1 METVGLRP
9 GEKLH
14 EHLFYDAEEV
24 EPTVNAKVL
33 RALAPPPSWDVREE
47 VERLIAM
54 ATGEDEGALRL
65 ALLGYVSESDEAA
78 PASERADATR
88 WGDLAAIDAAQSQFG
103 GASGTAAN

>member
-14 EHLFYDAEEV
+14 EHLFYDA
-24 EPTVNAKVL
+24 
-33 RALAPPPSWDVREE
+33 EE

-65 ALLGYVSESDEAA
+65 ALLGYVSGSGEAT

-88 WGDLAAIDAAQSQFG
+88 WGNLAAIDAAQSQFG